1 MPFYGDI
8 SRSSIVRWFIRD
20 LFNTNLPNNV
30 INYKG
35 REHTGNVKLIVN
47 NIIQQIRTE

>member
-1 MPFYGDI
+1 MATSAVLQLFG
-8 SRSSIVRWFIRD
+8 D
-20 LFNTNLPNNV
+20 LFVILPNNV